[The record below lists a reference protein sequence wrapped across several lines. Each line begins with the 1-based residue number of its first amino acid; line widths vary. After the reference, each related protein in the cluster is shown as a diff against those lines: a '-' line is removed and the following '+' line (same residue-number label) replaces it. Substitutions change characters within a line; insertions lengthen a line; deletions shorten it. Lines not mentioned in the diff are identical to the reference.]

1 MTFEQSLAVAFV
13 IGWTLII
20 TGWAGQYLIHR
31 ITKS

>member
-1 MTFEQSLAVAFV
+1 MTFEQSLALLFV

-20 TGWAGQYLIHR
+20 TGWAGQYLLSR